1 MSPRPICLA
10 VALAASLGWA
20 GEDPSRPIKAN
31 ASRLVFVE
39 GVAYL
44 AKRGTREPS
53 EKPFTGVAFEEGD
66 NWRAEVPYKDGIK
79 DGEVFVIKDNRIVS
93 RFRYDKGRKILP
105 E

>member
-1 MSPRPICLA
+1 MSPRPIIL
-10 VALAASLGWA
+10 ALALAISLGWA
-20 GEDPSRPIKAN
+20 GDDSPNTIKAN
-31 ASRLVFVE
+31 ASRLIFVE

-53 EKPFTGVAFEEGD
+53 EKPFTGIAFEEGD
-66 NWRAEVPYKDGIK
+66 NWRAEVPYKDGLK
-79 DGEVFVIKDNRIVS
+79 DGEVFVIKNNRIVS